1 MTMPDE
7 RTRAVW
13 YVRDFLVALA
23 TPSASGGFKGIPQG
37 VRDQAHRLLKHY
49 PTPID
54 LRGSASF
61 DEKVIDQY
69 SQEQEARWQA
79 M

>member
-13 YVRDFLVALA
+13 YVLDFLVALA
-23 TPSASGGFKGIPQG
+23 RPSAAGGIKGVPQG

-61 DEKVIDQY
+61 DEKVIDQFAN
-69 SQEQEARWQA
+69 EQEKQWRT
-79 M
+79 